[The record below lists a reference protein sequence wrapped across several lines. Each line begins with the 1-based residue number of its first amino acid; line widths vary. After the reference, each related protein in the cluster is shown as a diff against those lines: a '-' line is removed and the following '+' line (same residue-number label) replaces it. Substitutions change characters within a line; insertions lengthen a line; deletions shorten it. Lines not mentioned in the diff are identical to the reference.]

1 MFGYIVP
8 VKAELKVR
16 EFDAFKAC
24 YCGLCRTIGTNY
36 GFAARM
42 FLNYDFVFLAMLLW
56 PEKTPLETAHG
67 RCIGCPFRKKEYCC
81 ENSALKK
88 AAGLGVILTWWK
100 LMDGIADERAAKR
113 LGYRALSLFLRRAYK
128 KASSE
133 YPEYDNAVKNG
144 IESLAELE
152 RDKCNSLDRPAD
164 CFAKMLSA
172 ASDGESGSRQRIL
185 NQVLYHTGR
194 WIYIIDACDDLKK
207 DIKNGSYNPI
217 AERFSLNGAVDDAT
231 RARLETTLLHSRNL
245 AGNAFELL
253 EQSVWSGVIRNIIF
267 LGMPAVCSAVLSG
280 KWRSV
285 RHGAPK

>member
-8 VKAELKVR
+8 VKPELKVR

-24 YCGLCRTIGTNY
+24 YCGLCRVIGANY
-36 GFAARM
+36 GLAARM

-56 PEKTPLETAHG
+56 PPEASLETARG

-81 ENSALKK
+81 ENPALKK

-100 LMDGIADERAAKR
+100 LMDGAADEGFAKG
-113 LGYRALSLFLRRAYK
+113 LGYRALSLLLRRAYK

-133 YPEYDNAVKNG
+133 YPEYDSAVKNG
-144 IESLAELE
+144 IMSLTELE
-152 RDKCNSLDRPAD
+152 RGKCNSLDRPAD

-172 ASDGESGSRQRIL
+172 AADGENGSRQRIL
-185 NQVLYHTGR
+185 NQILYHTGR
-194 WIYIIDACDDLKK
+194 WIYIIDACDDLQK
-207 DIKNGSYNPI
+207 DMKSGSYNPV
-217 AERFSLNGAVDDAT
+217 AERFSVNGELDDVM

-253 EQSVWSGVIRNIIF
+253 ESSVWSGVIRNIIF

-280 KWRSV
+280 KWR
-285 RHGAPK
+285 RARRGAPK